1 VLGSRKRGISMVEET
16 NARSPVEII
25 PSIEGGISAI
35 ASAHAPFLYFENAPA
50 VGHLNGIIRI
60 TLTASR
66 ILPGDSASEDH
77 VIIAHLRMNVPAAES
92 LKTAIESA
100 LLLAAPVSEK
110 AN

>member
-1 VLGSRKRGISMVEET
+1 MVEET
-16 NARSPVEII
+16 NAKSPVEII

-50 VGHLNGIIRI
+50 FGHMNGVIRI

-66 ILPGDSASEDH
+66 IIPGDAASQDH
-77 VIIAHLRMNVPAAES
+77 VIIAHLRMSVPAAVS
-92 LKTAIESA
+92 LKNAKDGA